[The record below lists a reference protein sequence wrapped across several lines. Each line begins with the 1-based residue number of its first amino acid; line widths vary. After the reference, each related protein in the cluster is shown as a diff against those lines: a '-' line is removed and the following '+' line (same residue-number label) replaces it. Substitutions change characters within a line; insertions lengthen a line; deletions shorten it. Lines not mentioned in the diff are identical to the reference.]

1 MHLMINFP
9 QVFCAGEAV
18 SSVFVEE
25 TSCFWVSICVPW
37 RLDQGCRRWM
47 GWEWSCWTMSS
58 PSLEDALR
66 LHLFSVLLFSKPPSL
81 LCCHG
86 MVYSLFVRS
95 RIISVKKQ
103 RTTHFSTCHFC
114 LNTLLA
120 HLTHSFQ
127 LWVVLLFWPD
137 VYWLT
142 IRFYWF
148 SFWSRL
154 FLFLWFES
162 SASSSTTMNGSSSR
176 RNHSYSFWP
185 PTVILSLQADI
196 GSRYLIDELHEHLV
210 LRPEVLFNHLL
221 RLVKLS
227 NGFMVSLGLLM
238 CLSLGL
244 ISLNMKIDL
253 TQVEL
258 AQPFSFRV
266 ACVGGACEL
275 VELSLKATDALFAGD
290 YCLFCIL
297 KCLRIIFQVYIG
309 VADVQAQLWD
319 DRDRPWLLLLG

>member
-1 MHLMINFP
+1 MHLVINFP

-37 RLDQGCRRWM
+37 RLDQGRRRWM

-66 LHLFSVLLFSKPPSL
+66 SHLFSVLLLSKPPSF
-81 LCCHG
+81 LCSHG
-86 MVYSLFVRS
+86 MVHSLFVRS
-95 RIISVKKQ
+95 RIISIKKQ
-103 RTTHFSTCHFC
+103 RATYSSTCHFS
-114 LNTLLA
+114 LDTLLA
-120 HLTHSFQ
+120 HFTYSFQ
-127 LWVVLLFWPD
+127 LRVVLLFWPD
-137 VYWLT
+137 VYWLA
-142 IRFYWF
+142 IRFHWF

-162 SASSSTTMNGSSSR
+162 SASSSTTLNGRSTR
-176 RNHSYSFWP
+176 RNYSYSFWP
-185 PTVILSLQADI
+185 PTVILSLQADV
-196 GSRYLIDELHEHLV
+196 GRRYLIDELHEHLV
-210 LRPEVLFNHLL
+210 LRPEVLFDHLL

-227 NGFMVSLGLLM
+227 NSFMVSLSLLI

-244 ISLNMKIDL
+244 ISLNMKINL

-258 AQPFSFRV
+258 AQPFSFH
-266 ACVGGACEL
+266 AAWVGGACKL
-275 VELSLKATDALFAGD
+275 VELSFEAADALFAGD

-309 VADVQAQLWD
+309 IADVQAQLWN
-319 DRDRPWLLLLG
+319 DRDGAWLLLFG